1 MREMPAHTRRTFSE
15 ALDRVRDDVLVLGAL
30 ASGNLRLAVV
40 AVLTNDRTAAER
52 LIVADQR
59 VNEWR
64 HGVEELALQLIATQ
78 QPVAR
83 DMRLLAA
90 VLEMA
95 SDLER
100 IGDYAKGIARLCL
113 RMHAPVDP
121 HASRKIDDMTA
132 IVLEM
137 IDATLSAFADLDAE
151 AAARVAIRD
160 DEVDAIYEDLF
171 RMLAKSE
178 GAAKGGESD
187 FEQTNYVLW
196 VSHNLERAGDRATNI
211 CERIG
216 FIATGELVT
225 SEAPEPRGPR

>member
-1 MREMPAHTRRTFSE
+1 MREAPAHTRRTFSE

-40 AVLTNDRTAAER
+40 AVLTHDRMAAER

-64 HGVEELALQLIATQ
+64 HGVEELSLQLIATQ

-90 VLEMA
+90 VLEIA

-113 RMHAPVDP
+113 RMHAPVEA
-121 HASRKIDDMTA
+121 HASVKIDDMTT

-137 IDATLSAFADLDAE
+137 IDATLSAFADLDSE
-151 AAARVAIRD
+151 AAAKVVQRD
-160 DEVDAIYEDLF
+160 DEVDARYEELF
-171 RMLAKSE
+171 RMLVRPDGRVS
-178 GAAKGGESD
+178 GGEAD
-187 FEQTNYVLW
+187 LEETNYVLW
-196 VSHNLERAGDRATNI
+196 VAHNLERAGDRATNI
-211 CERIG
+211 CERVVY
-216 FIATGELVT
+216 IATG
-225 SEAPEPRGPR
+225 R